1 MLKFIQFAIRNV
13 FRNQRRTLISLLVM
27 VFGAC
32 ALILAGG
39 FMLRTFWGLR
49 ESTIHGQT
57 GHLQVYHRDY
67 FNREEEKSLELSL
80 ENLPAVRELALAN
93 PEVNLA
99 TPRIDLTGLISNGD
113 KSSIFLGQGLDPEKE
128 AQMMGAFGRPENI
141 LALNEGTEDEVVL
154 GAGLAKSL
162 NVKES
167 DYLTLMSTTSDGAL
181 NAIDVLVKGT
191 FSTGISDIDKRF
203 LKVRNETAQRLANT
217 GRVRNLVL
225 QLARTE
231 MTEPVRQDL
240 QAKYDRAGMPV
251 VVKTWEEMA
260 PYYRSVVGLYYAIF
274 GFLMLVI
281 FIIVLASTANTIIM
295 SISERVQEIGTLM
308 AMGTSRAKV
317 VQMFLYEGLV
327 LGGLGA
333 VLGILTAGGL
343 SWWINQAGIVM
354 PPPPGWD
361 QGYALNIRV
370 ELWLVGVVLGLMMVT
385 AVLSTVI
392 PAVRAARMKIVD
404 ALGHV

>member
-1 MLKFIQFAIRNV
+1 MLKFILLAARNV
-13 FRNQRRTLISLLVM
+13 FRNKRRTLISLLVM
-27 VFGAC
+27 IFGAC

-39 FMLRTFWGLR
+39 FMLRSFWGLR

-57 GHLQVYHRDY
+57 GHLQIYHKDY
-67 FNREEEKSLELSL
+67 FNREEEKCLELSL
-80 ENLPAVRELALAN
+80 ENLPAVRALALAN
-93 PEVNLA
+93 PHVNLA
-99 TPRIDLTGLISNGD
+99 TPRLDLTGLISNGD
-113 KSSIFLGQGLDPEKE
+113 KSSIFLGQGLDPEME
-128 AQMMGAFGRPENI
+128 AQMMGSFGRPENI
-141 LALNEGTEDEVVL
+141 LALNDGAEDEVVL

-162 NVKES
+162 NVKEN
-167 DYLTLMSTTSDGAL
+167 DYLTLMGTTSDGAL

-225 QLARTE
+225 QLERTE
-231 MTEPVRQDL
+231 MTEPVRREL
-240 QAKYDRAGMPV
+240 QSKYDQAGLPV

-260 PYYRSVVGLYYAIF
+260 PYYRSVARLYHAIF

-281 FIIVLASTANTIIM
+281 FVIVLASTANTIIM
-295 SISERVQEIGTLM
+295 SIGERVQEIGTLL
-308 AMGTSRAKV
+308 AMGTSRAKL

-327 LGGLGA
+327 LGVLGA
-333 VLGILTAGGL
+333 VFGILVAAGL
-343 SWWINQAGIVM
+343 SWWINRAGLVM

-361 QGYALNIRV
+361 QGYLLKIRV
-370 ELWLVGVVLGLMMVT
+370 EMWLVGVVFGLMMVT
-385 AVLSTVI
+385 AILSTVI
-392 PAVRAARMKIVD
+392 PAIRAARMKIVD